1 MSSGLSN
8 NGLRRVADAI
18 HARAREDEA
27 LRAFLVGTIHSA
39 RAPLFASMAMALLIT
54 LGAYAMTGAPIF
66 LAHLFAHVM
75 IGAGRL
81 HRLSLYQRRTDVGI
95 SAREVVEFDVAF
107 GACSALYALILGL
120 TCYQLTALSRDA
132 DTFALGLASCTGF
145 TLAFVTRSAGRP
157 RILLLQVVGI
167 TAPQIYALVTL
178 PSPHGDV
185 YATLV
190 CGLVV
195 AAVVMGRHGYQRI
208 VDLFEADEAN
218 RRMAR
223 QDMLTGLLN
232 RFAAN
237 QAFAEALFEAE
248 SRPGEA
254 LAVIVVDLDRFKE
267 INDTLGHAVG
277 DGVIVE
283 TGKRLSA
290 LAGPDWRVARMGGDE
305 FMIIARGRGF
315 RCEDVKAIGERIVA
329 YLSRPFEIDRLSVSG
344 SASVG
349 VAVYP
354 EHGREMAELMKHADF
369 ALYEAKRGGRA
380 HCRLFD
386 ASMRNRLA
394 EERLL
399 ETELEQ
405 AIREDQ
411 FEVWYQPIQ
420 NIETRAVRGYEA
432 LVRWRHPTRG
442 LVPPVVFVPIA
453 EQNDSIL
460 AIGQIV
466 LEKACKAASRW
477 DRRISI
483 AVNLSPS
490 QFRRADM
497 LVEGVKYALAG
508 AGLESER
515 LYLEITE
522 SLLMEDTP
530 QTRAA
535 INELAELGVKFS
547 LDDFGVGYSSL
558 AYIQS
563 YPFSKI
569 KIDRKFV
576 ENIDSDRVSG
586 AIVASVCALAERIDM
601 QVIAEGVETQVQ
613 SQALRE
619 LGVEL
624 AQGYLYGRPS
634 RIVNAPPKLQLVASR

>member
-1 MSSGLSN
+1 MSSSLSN

-27 LRAFLVGTIHSA
+27 LLAYLVGTIHSA
-39 RAPLFASMAMALLIT
+39 RAPLFASMAMAILIT
-54 LGAYAMTGAPIF
+54 LGAYGMTGAPIF
-66 LAHLFAHVM
+66 LAHLLVHVL

-81 HRLSLYQRRTDVGI
+81 HRLSLYERRTQAEMP
-95 SAREVVEFDVAF
+95 AREVIEFDVAF
-107 GACSALYALILGL
+107 GGWSALYALTLGL
-120 TCYQLTALSRDA
+120 TCYELTALSRDA
-132 DTFALGLASCTGF
+132 DTFALSLALCTGF

-157 RILLLQVVGI
+157 HTLLLQVVGI
-167 TAPQIYALVTL
+167 AAPQVYALITL
-178 PSPHGDV
+178 PAPHGPL

-190 CGLVV
+190 GGLV
-195 AAVVMGRHGYQRI
+195 AAALVMGRHGYQRI
-208 VDLFEADEAN
+208 VDLFEADAAN

-232 RFAAN
+232 RFAVN
-237 QAFAEALFEAE
+237 QAFAEALTEAE
-248 SRPGEA
+248 NRPGEA
-254 LAVIVVDLDRFKE
+254 LAAITVDLDRFKE
-267 INDTLGHAVG
+267 INDSLGHAVG
-277 DGVIVE
+277 DAVIVE
-283 TGKRLSA
+283 TGRRLSA
-290 LAGPDWRVARMGGDE
+290 LAGPDWCVARMGGDE
-305 FMIIARGRGF
+305 FMIVARGRGF
-315 RCEDVKAIGERIVA
+315 RSEDVKAIGERIVA
-329 YLSRPFEIDRLSVSG
+329 CLSRPFEVERLAISG

-369 ALYEAKRGGRA
+369 ALYEAKRGGRGR
-380 HCRLFD
+380 CRLFD
-386 ASMRNRLA
+386 ASMRSRLA

-411 FEVWYQPIQ
+411 FEVWYQPIH
-420 NIETRAVRGYEA
+420 NIGTGAVRGYEA

-442 LVPPVVFVPIA
+442 LVPPAVFVPIA
-453 EQNDSIL
+453 EQNDMIL
-460 AIGQIV
+460 ALGQIV
-466 LEKACKAASRW
+466 LEKACEAASRW

-490 QFRRADM
+490 QFRRPEM
-497 LVEGVKYALAG
+497 LVEGVKYAVARV
-508 AGLESER
+508 GLEPER
-515 LYLEITE
+515 LFLEITE

-586 AIVASVCALAERIDM
+586 AIVASVCALAARIDM
-601 QVIAEGVETQVQ
+601 QVIAEGVETPVQ
-613 SQALRE
+613 SRALLE

-624 AQGYLYGRPS
+624 AQGYLYGRPA